1 MLIWNGL
8 CIILQQNFKTKKMK
22 KLLVTIVFAVMTNL
36 LVYSQ
41 TNEWE
46 KPPKPGETVIAN
58 ISQTVNN
65 GGTTTYS
72 RGAHPHCKSINLPN
86 DEDTR
91 KYYSYNDY
99 YNIIYG
105 IAKSRYGITHPN
117 FKLRNF
123 HCSTGEPI
131 VKQEKIE
138 IKRNCYYFKTSGE
151 SRTTCYATVVFNP
164 KEEAYEAVSKV
175 LNKALLGIRNGSKI
189 AIDALIV
196 SNGDDGEEY
205 KDYVISLLLDKGYK
219 VVAKEYLERL
229 YEEQLNQQSGIY
241 NENTVVQENNFSAV
255 GYYLNLNVTES
266 FIRAQVVN
274 VSTGEYEGNVIESL
288 NPAESKTD
296 ANSSLSKAL
305 DRGLNNVRMGS
316 KVAIDGVSVPSETN
330 KEYYKDQVI
339 NLLLDK
345 GYKVVAKEYL
355 QKLYNEQQ
363 DQLSGIYNENTTVQ
377 ENNFSAVGYYINVKA
392 TDSSVR
398 VQVVNV
404 STGEYEGNATVNF

>member
-1 MLIWNGL
+1 
-8 CIILQQNFKTKKMK
+8 MK
-22 KLLVTIVFAVMTNL
+22 KLLMTMALAVMTNL

-41 TNEWE
+41 TPEW
-46 KPPKPGETVIAN
+46 KNPPKPSETVIAN
-58 ISQTVNN
+58 ISQTIDR
-65 GGTTTYS
+65 GEQASYS
-72 RGAHPHCKSINLPN
+72 RVVTYRKPDFDIPNNTELKDFSEEELYGLLYQKAKSIY
-86 DEDTR
+86 E
-91 KYYSYNDY
+91 S
-99 YNIIYG
+99 I
-105 IAKSRYGITHPN
+105 HPN
-117 FKLRNF
+117 FKLRDF
-123 HCSTGEPI
+123 RFTP
-131 VKQEKIE
+131 
-138 IKRNCYYFKTSGE
+138 
-151 SRTTCYATVVFNP
+151 RTTDLHTETIELDRKRAYRKYSFKGYYNCYATVVYDP
-164 KEEAYEAVSKV
+164 KAEFYDNVSKV
-175 LNKALLGIRNGSKI
+175 LVKALSGIQSGSKI
-189 AIDALIV
+189 AIDALVV
-196 SNGDDGEEY
+196 SNGDDREEY
-205 KDYVISLLLDKGYK
+205 KDYVISILLDKGYK

-288 NPAESKTD
+288 NSEGTKTD

-316 KVAIDGVSVPSETN
+316 KVAIDGISVPSETN

-339 NLLLDK
+339 NLLLNK

-355 QKLYNEQQ
+355 QKLFNEQQ

-404 STGEYEGNATVNF
+404 STGEYEGNATVNY